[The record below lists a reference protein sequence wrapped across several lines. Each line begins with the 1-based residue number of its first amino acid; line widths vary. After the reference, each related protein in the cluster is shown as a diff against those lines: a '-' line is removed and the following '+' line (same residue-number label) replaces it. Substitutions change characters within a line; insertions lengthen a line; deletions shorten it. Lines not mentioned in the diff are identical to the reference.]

1 MATPAAQ
8 VSAVVSNTRRV
19 RRYKCMNPAPFVRDL
34 SCTELE
40 QDVFQ
45 DRMFNGAMVRG
56 HAVKGRSSA
65 LQQLR
70 HGAP

>member
-1 MATPAAQ
+1 
-8 VSAVVSNTRRV
+8 
-19 RRYKCMNPAPFVRDL
+19 MNPAPFVRDL

-45 DRMFNGAMVRG
+45 NRMFDGAMFRG